1 MCFEASAIEGGRSF
15 DSRDDIL
22 WGGFQFML
30 SGEREFSLS
39 EKNGKR
45 KIVIISVSIG
55 FGGIY

>member
-1 MCFEASAIEGGRSF
+1 
-15 DSRDDIL
+15 
-22 WGGFQFML
+22 ML